1 MIRKEKSGPKTY
13 FGHQLASSRQRLVA
27 SIVEQTLLSLP
38 FIGMLLDSEI
48 EFNFEN
54 LDHFELGF
62 GEFFGFLAAITFGA
76 ISYPLWQGN
85 LGHQIMGLK
94 IISSRTGNPVN
105 TSTKGAV
112 REGLK
117 YLFLYLPDLSI
128 NLFAETYSPAFNFFS
143 TLTGN
148 APSAALLLLLLFS
161 LCLTLGFV
169 GIVMLV
175 WDRKNQNLYDKLSK
189 TLVVLDE

>member
-1 MIRKEKSGPKTY
+1 MIRAKKTGPKTY
-13 FGHQLASSRQRLVA
+13 FGHQLASSRQRFVA
-27 SIVEQTLLSLP
+27 SIVEQTLMALP
-38 FIGMLLDSEI
+38 LFGMLWDSGI
-48 EFNFEN
+48 EYDFEN
-54 LDHFELGF
+54 SGHFILGF
-62 GEFFGFLAAITFGA
+62 EDFFGILQAVAFGA
-76 ISYPLWQGN
+76 IGYPLWQGN

-94 IISSRTGNPVN
+94 IISSRTGDPVN

-117 YLFLYLPDLSI
+117 FLFFKLPFLSI
-128 NLFAETYSPAFNFFS
+128 DLFAETYAPAFNFFG

-148 APSAALLLLLLFS
+148 GPSAALLLLLLFL

-169 GIVMLV
+169 GIVMLI
-175 WDRKNQNLYDKLSK
+175 WDKKNQNLYDKLSK